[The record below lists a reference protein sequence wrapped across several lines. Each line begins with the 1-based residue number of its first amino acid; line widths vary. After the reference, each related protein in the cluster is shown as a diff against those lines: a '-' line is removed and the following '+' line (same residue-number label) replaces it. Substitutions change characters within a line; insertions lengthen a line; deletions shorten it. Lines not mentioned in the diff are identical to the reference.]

1 MRTYICTAVTLDTVL
16 RFPYRDIHCDTTFLV
31 CRRSG
36 RCRAVYIVVKCR
48 YRKSISFLSIY
59 LSLDILNEIDNV
71 FSSVL
76 VYLRS
81 RKSFVS
87 SVLPALRNSYFY
99 DLLSACIDRV
109 IVHLNDLVALSSV
122 SSLSSSLHQVDCFL
136 LRNDSG
142 KFEECRLKDSIDT
155 SAKSDLLT
163 DLDTID
169 RVELDVVVCNIC
181 FNLSRQMHLKSFHIP
196 RTVQKECTAVNKFL
210 NHVVLVHIGRVV
222 ACHKVRLMDQVC
234 RFDR

>member
-16 RFPYRDIHCDTTFLV
+16 RFPYRDIHRDTAFLV

-59 LSLDILNEIDNV
+59 LSLDILNKIDNV

-81 RKSFVS
+81 RKSLVS
-87 SVLPALRNSYFY
+87 SVLPALRNCHFY
-99 DLLSACIDRV
+99 NLLSACVDRV

-122 SSLSSSLHQVDCFL
+122 SSLGSSLHQVDRLF

-142 KFEECRLKDSIDT
+142 KLEECRLKDSIDT
-155 SAKSDLLT
+155 SAKSDLFT
-163 DLDTID
+163 DLDTVD
-169 RVELDVVVCNIC
+169 GVEFDVVVCNVC
-181 FNLSRQMHLKSFHIP
+181 FYLSRQMFLKSFHIP

-210 NHVVLVHIGRVV
+210 NHVVLVHIRRIV
-222 ACHKVRLMDQVC
+222 ACHKVCLMDQVC
-234 RFDR
+234 GFDR